1 MNKTLK
7 WLIVIFSAI
16 IVLLIVLKTTG
27 VIGKKEGIRVT
38 AEDSANRNI
47 TETVYASGKI
57 YPELEITLAPD
68 ISGEIVE
75 LNVEEGDSVRKGQ
88 VLAKIY
94 GDIYATQRDQAAAIV
109 NQQEAQVSNAKAML
123 AAQEAQLEQAEK
135 TYKMQKQ
142 LFDDKVISQN
152 EFNSALAAYE
162 TALANVNASKQ
173 SIKSAIA
180 GVGSARAGLMKADK
194 DIGRATLTAPMS
206 GIISLLKVKEGE
218 RVVGSSMMAGT
229 EMMRIADMSKI
240 EVRVDVGENDIP
252 KIHIGDSAIVEVD
265 AYNNRKFKGV
275 VTQIGS
281 SYIGAGAASLSST
294 SSSSSTDVSNYQV
307 RVRIDPATYQDLI
320 GSDNKKFPFRPGMS
334 ASADIQT
341 QTRNNVV
348 SVPINAVT
356 TRDKPDSVKNK
367 ISASG
372 GQGFADND
380 LDILVFVVKDDGTIQ
395 KQVVTTGVQDINYF
409 EITKGLKA
417 GEKVVTG
424 PYDVVSKT
432 LKEGDKV
439 QVVEKSQLFEKK
451 KKD

>member
-7 WLIVIFSAI
+7 WLIIILSAVIVI
-16 IVLLIVLKTTG
+16 LIVLKASG
-27 VIGKKEGIRVT
+27 VIGKKEGIAVT
-38 AEDSANRNI
+38 EEAVATRDI

-57 YPELEITLAPD
+57 YPEVEITLAPD

-88 VLAKIY
+88 VLARIY

-109 NQQEAQVSNAKAML
+109 NQQQAQVSNARAML

-142 LFDDKVISQN
+142 LFDEKVISQN
-152 EFNSALAAYE
+152 EFNAAVAAYE

-180 GVGSARAGLMKADK
+180 GVGSAQAGLMKADK
-194 DIGRATLTAPMS
+194 DISRATLTAPMS

-252 KIHIGDSAIVEVD
+252 KIHVGDSAVIEVD

-281 SYIGAGAASLSST
+281 SYIGAGTASISST
-294 SSSSSTDVSNYQV
+294 SSSASTDVSNYQV
-307 RVRIDPATYQDLI
+307 RVRIDPSSYQDLI
-320 GSDNKKFPFRPGMS
+320 GTGKKKYPFRPGMS

-341 QTRNNVV
+341 QKKTNVI

-356 TRDKPDSVKNK
+356 TRERPDSIKNK
-367 ISASG
+367 MRTESG
-372 GQGFADND
+372 NTFGNND
-380 LDILVFVVKDDGTIQ
+380 LDIVVFIIQPDGTVK
-395 KQVVTTGVQDINYF
+395 KQSVITGIQDINYF
-409 EITKGLKA
+409 EIKEGLKT
-417 GEKVVTG
+417 GDKVVTG
-424 PYDVVSKT
+424 PYEVVSKT

-439 QVVEKSQLFEKK
+439 RVVDKSKLFEKK
-451 KKD
+451 